1 VSPSNHLDAYNYH
14 VVNDLGFNGHL
25 MATFASV
32 HNARTSSKA
41 AVLPAGLISEVLIL
55 KYFHRRGRAP
65 CFRAGAIRGKDR
77 AENLAIGLGRGMSIE
92 MKYPEFSGQAQ
103 GWIEVDMI

>member
-1 VSPSNHLDAYNYH
+1 MARRLLVFIIRRHLQK
-14 VVNDLGFNGHL
+14 G
-25 MATFASV
+25 
-32 HNARTSSKA
+32 
-41 AVLPAGLISEVLIL
+41 AVLPEGLISEVLIL
-55 KYFHRRGRAP
+55 KYIHRRCRAP